1 MTTPAFVVLEDGTI
15 YRGESFGAP
24 VSAYGEVVFTTAMT
38 GYQEMLT
45 DPSFAGQI
53 VVPTYPL
60 QGNYGINASDVESQ
74 RIQAA
79 GFIVRGHSL
88 TPSHALSDITLQEYL
103 LSEGIPGVSG
113 IDTRALTRRLRV
125 SGVMMGAVAVDVSPD
140 EALAQLRQGPR
151 YETTD
156 FVQQVSTKEF
166 NPWHG
171 AAMPHYVS
179 AQPANWQFNIPPVSV
194 TLKRPE
200 GQEPG
205 DRKRIVVTDYGVKYN
220 ILRIL
225 ERHGCEVIAAPPG
238 TSAEEI
244 LRLRPDGVLLSPGPG
259 DPVHLDYGVD
269 TAQALIG
276 RTPIMGICLGHQ
288 VLARALGGK
297 TYKLKFGHR
306 GANHPVK
313 ELHTGHVHITA
324 QNHGY
329 AVDADGLPADL
340 EITHL
345 SLNDGTVEGLRHR
358 SAPVLTI
365 QYHSEASPGPRD
377 NEYLF
382 DAFMRM
388 VRDGRT

>member
-1 MTTPAFVVLEDGTI
+1 MTTPAHVVLEDGAV
-15 YRGESFGAP
+15 YRGESFGAA
-24 VSAYGEVVFTTAMT
+24 VTVYGEVVFTTAMT

-60 QGNYGINASDVESQ
+60 QGNYGINAADVESR

-79 GFIVRGHSL
+79 GFVVRGHSP
-88 TPSHALSDITLQEYL
+88 TPSHALSDITLHDYL
-103 LSEGIPGVSG
+103 LSEGVPGVTG
-113 IDTRALTRRLRV
+113 IDTRALTRRLRLR
-125 SGVMMGAVAVDVSPD
+125 GVMMGAVAVGVSPE

-156 FVQQVSTKEF
+156 FVRQVSTKAFEA
-166 NPWHG
+166 WRG
-171 AAMPHYVS
+171 AAKPRYLSGGLGLGQS
-179 AQPANWQFNIPPVSV
+179 ASPEATPAPQD
-194 TLKRPE
+194 T
-200 GQEPG
+200 GG
-205 DRKRIVVTDYGVKYN
+205 RKRIVVTDYGVKYN

-225 ERHGCEVIAAPPG
+225 ERNGCEVIAAPPG
-238 TSAEEI
+238 ATAEEV
-244 LRLRPDGVLLSPGPG
+244 LGLRPDGVLLSPGPG
-259 DPVHLDYGVD
+259 DPAHLDYGVK
-269 TAQALIG
+269 TAKALIG
-276 RTPIMGICLGHQ
+276 VTPIMGICLGHQ
-288 VLARALGGK
+288 VIARALGGR

-313 ELHTGHVHITA
+313 ELGTGHVHITA

-329 AVDADGLPADL
+329 AVDADGLPSEL
-340 EITHL
+340 EVTHV

-382 DAFMRM
+382 DAFLGM
-388 VRDGRT
+388 VRDGPA

>member
-1 MTTPAFVVLEDGTI
+1 MTTPAFVVLEDGKI

-24 VSAYGEVVFTTAMT
+24 VAVYGEVVFTTAMT

-60 QGNYGINASDVESQ
+60 QGNYGINDGDVESRQ
-74 RIQAA
+74 IQAA
-79 GFIVRGHSL
+79 GFIVRGHSS
-88 TPSHALSDITLQEYL
+88 TPSHALSDRTLHEYL
-103 LSEGIPGVSG
+103 LSQDIPGVSG
-113 IDTRALTRRLRV
+113 VDTRALTRRLRV
-125 SGVMMGAVAVDVSPD
+125 SGVMMGAVAVGISPE
-140 EALAQLRQGPR
+140 EALAHLRQGPR
-151 YETTD
+151 YGAID
-156 FVQQVSTKEF
+156 LVQQVSTNELF
-166 NPWHG
+166 AWEG
-171 AAMPHYVS
+171 GG
-179 AQPANWQFNIPPVSV
+179 
-194 TLKRPE
+194 RPFD
-200 GQEPG
+200 GQEHG

-225 ERHGCEVIAAPPG
+225 ERNGCEVIAAPPG
-238 TSAEEI
+238 ATAEEV
-244 LRLRPDGVLLSPGPG
+244 LGLRPDGVLLSPGPG
-259 DPVHLDYGVD
+259 DPVNLDYGVQ
-269 TAQALIG
+269 TARGLIG
-276 RTPIMGICLGHQ
+276 KLPIMGICLGHQ
-288 VLARALGGK
+288 VIARALGGN

-313 ELHTGHVHITA
+313 ELHTDAVHITA

-329 AVDADGLPADL
+329 AVDGDGLPSEL
-340 EITHL
+340 EVTHV

-358 SAPVLTI
+358 SAPVITI

-388 VRDGRT
+388 VWDGRR